1 MARHASPALRRYSA
15 PKGTDFAIAGAL
27 PAVILSGTVP
37 QQTALAAAWGGISA
51 VANLQESALPI
62 ADTPTLSRARDLFGR
77 VINGHDL
84 GGSTPATVADRIEQS
99 ICLTPSPAVVLT
111 EGSVAATF
119 GVGRRVARQTSRILQ
134 LRGVMEPRRGG
145 KGKGGL
151 RVCLPGLDQTLD
163 TIRSDIIASNSP
175 AAMEDARQWL
185 QAEIAGQD
193 DPLGRLVRAMLQDA
207 PVQQTR
213 APCQTQA
220 SLPTWSELEEPA
232 SRGHRLAAK
241 LRQQIALL
249 PPGETFLGSLASIA
263 EAHDTSLEVAVEA
276 VRILADAQHVVMR
289 RGRGGGVFACEP
301 QAGRALHMINAFIA
315 ANAVSPDRCRAV
327 LNRANIGMIDLARA
341 RQDARYLDR
350 VERSFQKMQQAPNAT
365 VLGQNW
371 YGFIRDIA
379 DMSGN
384 GVLHF
389 IARAMAGSILIRRT
403 RSADLPEAAA
413 RELFEAS
420 RQIHAH
426 LIGGSQDAPNEA
438 QWRCQL
444 ALQDYW

>member
-1 MARHASPALRRYSA
+1 MHRA
-15 PKGTDFAIAGAL
+15 GIADREFVGHVRETSRVGKRL
-27 PAVILSGTVP
+27 LGGRVVTTV
-37 QQTALAAAWGGISA
+37 QDC
-51 VANLQESALPI
+51 ALPI

-84 GGSTPATVADRIEQS
+84 GGSTPANVADRIEQS
-99 ICLTPSPAVVLT
+99 ICLTPSHRVVIT
-111 EGSVAATF
+111 EGNLASTF

-145 KGKGGL
+145 KGMGGL

-163 TIRSDIIASNSP
+163 TIRGEIVATSSV
-175 AAMEDARQWL
+175 AAMADARRWL
-185 QAEIAGQD
+185 QWEIADQE
-193 DPLGRLVRAMLQDA
+193 DPLARLMHAMLEDTPPA
-207 PVQQTR
+207 R
-213 APCQTQA
+213 APEPSQPA
-220 SLPTWSELEEPA
+220 PTGPTRPNSDSPP
-232 SRGHRLAAK
+232 SRAHRLAAD

-263 EAHDTSLEVAVEA
+263 AAYDTSLEVAVEA
-276 VRILADAQHVVMR
+276 VRILADGQHVSMR

-301 QAGRALHMINAFIA
+301 HAGRALHTINAFLI
-315 ANAVSPDRCRAV
+315 ANAVSPERCRAV

-341 RQDARYLDR
+341 RQDPQCLAK
-350 VERSFQKMQQAPNAT
+350 VEQSFQQMQQARNAT
-365 VLGQNW
+365 ALGQNW

-384 GVLHF
+384 GLLHF

-403 RSADLPEAAA
+403 RSAELPEAAA

-420 RQIHAH
+420 RQIRAH
-426 LIGGSQDAPNEA
+426 LVGGSQDAPNEA